1 MGHRLCGLAANR
13 LTVSGLTVKRRSL
26 SGGLK
31 QFMNYG
37 SKLNGPILDRNVNV
51 SIFVAVNISIYE

>member
-1 MGHRLCGLAANR
+1 
-13 LTVSGLTVKRRSL
+13 
-26 SGGLK
+26 
-31 QFMNYG
+31 MNYA